1 MTMHKAKIAWGLACA
16 GMVLAFI
23 TPPLHAADMTYIPEG
38 CEFRM
43 TLPEAPSTAEACNPD
58 NPKECY
64 RTGRFTRVYALD
76 SVLKISTTC
85 NNAEQGMMDR
95 YSGEVMAFTLKT
107 MSKGK
112 VDEPESGY
120 QEFAYAKQA
129 LIMGGKK
136 LDDGAETLY
145 MAQLW
150 IGKKSV
156 FTVEGEVTGAANDEA
171 DALFTAIMASIRHE
185 SLDQAQDKKSALK
198 PDDTTQSGAK
208 TPEDTENIEKSPENP
223 DTKAEE

>member
-1 MTMHKAKIAWGLACA
+1 MKNNTPPVIPACA
-16 GMVLAFI
+16 GMTMLI
-23 TPPLHAADMTYIPEG
+23 TMLLLLSFGVVHAADITYTPEG

-76 SVLKISTTC
+76 SMLKISTTC
-85 NNAEQGMMDR
+85 NAAEKGMMDR

-120 QEFAYAKQA
+120 QELAYAKQA

-136 LDDGAETLY
+136 LDDGTETLY

-185 SLDQAQDKKSALK
+185 SQDEAQGDK
-198 PDDTTQSGAK
+198 T
-208 TPEDTENIEKSPENP
+208 TPESADNSQKPENTEKP
-223 DTKAEE
+223 EAKPEE